1 MFSTLYSVIAFL
13 ITLIVTQILQLCL
26 YEDIIKN
33 DLKRK
38 TSMIKRN
45 MLLLDPDFIPLYKIK
60 VKRAFSK
67 IKIIRLYLPLKLRL
81 YKGKI

>member
-1 MFSTLYSVIAFL
+1 
-13 ITLIVTQILQLCL
+13 
-26 YEDIIKN
+26 
-33 DLKRK
+33 
-38 TSMIKRN
+38 

-67 IKIIRLYLPLKLRL
+67 IKIIRLYIPLKLRL